1 MRHPAPDLPTTPAAL
16 AALIDHTLL
25 RPEATAADAAA
36 ATAEASSFGCASV
49 CLSPSR
55 AADALAVATLPVCC
69 VVGFPSGA
77 HSAEVKS
84 AEAAYAVLAGV
95 REVDMVVDLGLVLAG
110 AWTDVEDEIAL
121 VRGACTGDTLL
132 KVIVESALLSDA
144 ALVQTC
150 EAAGRAGADYVKTS
164 TGFHPAGGAS
174 EHAVR
179 LMRTTVSDELG
190 VKASG
195 GIRTAEACL
204 AMIAAGASRL
214 GCSATAAIIDG
225 FAG

>member
-1 MRHPAPDLPTTPAAL
+1 MRHPAAAIPQTPAEL

-25 RPEATAADAAA
+25 RPEATAAEVAAT
-36 ATAEASSFGCASV
+36 TAEAAALGCATV

-55 AADALAVATLPVCC
+55 APAALEIASLPVCC

-95 REVDMVVDLGLVLAG
+95 REIDMVVDLGLVLAG
-110 AWTDVEDEIAL
+110 DWTDVEDEIAL
-121 VRGACTGDTLL
+121 VRGACIGDAVL
-132 KVIVESALLSDA
+132 KVIIESAVLSDA
-144 ALVQTC
+144 EIVGAC

-174 EHAVR
+174 EHAVA
-179 LMRTTVSDELG
+179 LMRSTVGDELG

-195 GIRTAEACL
+195 GIRTTAAAL

-214 GCSATAAIIDG
+214 GCSATAAIIADVQ
-225 FAG
+225 